1 MPSAWRQTA
10 CQRLFRS
17 RHGLSFF
24 AINIGA
30 TDIEANNV
38 AKASNDDFLAFMH
51 SAVVAR
57 DEKEQA
63 INTHIDSGN
72 VFEIDP
78 WVERAGW
85 HNYLNTLEVESLL
98 ALIDKP
104 NPNNKITLTAI

>member
-17 RHGLSFF
+17 RHSSSFF

-30 TDIEANNV
+30 TDIEANNIT
-38 AKASNDDFLAFMH
+38 KASNDDFLAFMH

-57 DEKEQA
+57 NKKEQA

-78 WVERAGW
+78 
-85 HNYLNTLEVESLL
+85 
-98 ALIDKP
+98 
-104 NPNNKITLTAI
+104 